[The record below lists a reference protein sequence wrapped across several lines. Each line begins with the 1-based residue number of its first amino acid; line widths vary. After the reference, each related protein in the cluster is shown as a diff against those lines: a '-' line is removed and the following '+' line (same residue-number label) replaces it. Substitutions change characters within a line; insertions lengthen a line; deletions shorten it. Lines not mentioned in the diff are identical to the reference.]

1 LDDTLKTPED
11 IAHHLHL
18 PVLALIGEMGK
29 GKRKEKHEE
38 GVYVAENPLSPISE
52 GFRSLRTNLEFASI
66 DKPIRTLQ
74 VTSAGPSEGKSTIA
88 INLAAVVAQ
97 GERRVLLVD
106 ADLRK
111 PALHQFLDI
120 SNRRGLV
127 DILRDPDMLDEV
139 IIELEEPRMKVVTS
153 GKQPPNPAE
162 LLASERMD
170 QILAELMEIADL
182 VIIDTPPAIISD
194 PIALSAKVDGVL
206 VVVEP
211 GKTKI
216 GAAQVLMEQ
225 LSRSGA
231 RVLGAVLNPVSRRS
245 SHYYTKYNYHSSYYY
260 HSKGYYGSNGKSS
273 NGKVK
278 HNLKQEEDQREI

>member
-1 LDDTLKTPED
+1 
-11 IAHHLHL
+11 
-18 PVLALIGEMGK
+18 
-29 GKRKEKHEE
+29 
-38 GVYVAENPLSPISE
+38 VANNPLSPISE
-52 GFRSLRTNLEFASI
+52 GFRSLRTNLEFAAI

-74 VTSAGPSEGKSTIA
+74 ITSSSPSEGKSTIA

-97 GERRVLLVD
+97 GDRRVLLVD

-111 PALHQFLDI
+111 PALHDYLGL

-127 DILRDPDMLDEV
+127 DVMRDPEMLDEV
-139 IIELEEPRMKVVTS
+139 INELEEPKLKVVTS

-206 VVVEP
+206 VVIEP

-225 LSRSGA
+225 LNRAGA

-245 SHYYTKYNYHSSYYY
+245 SHYYSKYNYYSTNYY
-260 HSKGYYGSNGKSS
+260 HSKGYYGSNGKSP

-278 HNLKQEEDQREI
+278 HSLKQEEDQRES